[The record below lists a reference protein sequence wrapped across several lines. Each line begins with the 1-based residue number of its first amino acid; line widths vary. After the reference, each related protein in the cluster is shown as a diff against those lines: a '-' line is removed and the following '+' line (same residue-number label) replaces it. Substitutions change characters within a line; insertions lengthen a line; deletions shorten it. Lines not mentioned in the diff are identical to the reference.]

1 MLNPPKILN
10 IGPELLDLAERAMHK
25 YLASGD
31 TDPQVAAIVT
41 SMLLGEQWTYTAIPH
56 DFPPSKK
63 WFFHEGLHWITPSR
77 FEVEGE
83 EADERPE
90 WNHMACVEFKKY
102 LYER

>member
-10 IGPELLDLAERAMHK
+10 ISPELLDLAERAMHK

-31 TDPQVAAIVT
+31 TDPKVAAIVT
-41 SMLLGEQWTYTAIPH
+41 SMLLGEQWTNTAIPH
-56 DFPPSKK
+56 DIPVTKK

-77 FEVEGE
+77 GEAEGRE
-83 EADERPE
+83 DDERPD
-90 WNHMACVEFKKY
+90 WNIRASTEFTIY